1 MIKKY
6 NNISL
11 AVGAPGI
18 ILQIVGFVMSSG
30 ESQGA
35 SPLIL
40 LGTIMLMVG
49 LGYYAAAKGRSPL
62 WCLAGCAGILGLI
75 LLALLK
81 DLDEQKTA
89 DDHVS
94 SLETE
99 LAEKQK
105 LIDEMKSGD
114 S

>member
-18 ILQIVGFVMSSG
+18 ILQIIGFVMSAN
-30 ESQGA
+30 ESQVSG
-35 SPLIL
+35 PLIL

-62 WCLAGCAGILGLI
+62 WCLAGCAGFLGLI
-75 LLALLK
+75 LLAVLK

-89 DDHVS
+89 GDRVS
-94 SLETE
+94 SLEKE